1 MLKVEDG
8 KLGKEVGPLSTTLVV
23 TDREP
28 VPSREDS
35 EGMEIE
41 LVTGIGRYRV
51 VVMTL
56 VLVE

>member
-1 MLKVEDG
+1 MVEDG
-8 KLGKEVGPLSTTLVV
+8 KLSKEVVPLSTTLVV

-35 EGMEIE
+35 GGIELE
-41 LVTGIGRYRV
+41 LVTGIGRYSV

>member
-1 MLKVEDG
+1 MVEDG
-8 KLGKEVGPLSTTLVV
+8 KLSKEVVPLSTTLVV

-35 EGMEIE
+35 EGVELE
-41 LVTGIGRYRV
+41 LVTGIGRYSV